1 MENSIDPVINIYALD
16 NEMFLNVISWS
27 MIFELRVESVT
38 IGLHWFRMARKTAYG
53 LTKCVRRVF
62 IHKCNTFFFVLYLC
76 THYYRVT
83 GFLCA
88 LPLHYLPLTNQTERE
103 SERAVKKRERKVHA
117 TKSKHHIWLF
127 SESVSSEVCRGC
139 QHKKNV
145 ANQYSHHI

>member
-62 IHKCNTFFFVLYLC
+62 IHKCNTFFFVLYF
-76 THYYRVT
+76 RVT

-103 SERAVKKRERKVHA
+103 SEREVKKRE
-117 TKSKHHIWLF
+117 KSARDKI
-127 SESVSSEVCRGC
+127 
-139 QHKKNV
+139 KT
-145 ANQYSHHI
+145 SHLVVQ

>member
-62 IHKCNTFFFVLYLC
+62 IHKCNTFFFCSLSLH
-76 THYYRVT
+76 TLLSGYRLFMCFTITLSTVDE
-83 GFLCA
+83 
-88 LPLHYLPLTNQTERE
+88 PDR
-103 SERAVKKRERKVHA
+103 ERANER
-117 TKSKHHIWLF
+117 
-127 SESVSSEVCRGC
+127 
-139 QHKKNV
+139 
-145 ANQYSHHI
+145 

>member
-103 SERAVKKRERKVHA
+103 RTSGKEEREKCTRQNQNITFGCSVKVFRVKFVA
-117 TKSKHHIWLF
+117 AASI
-127 SESVSSEVCRGC
+127 
-139 QHKKNV
+139 KKNV